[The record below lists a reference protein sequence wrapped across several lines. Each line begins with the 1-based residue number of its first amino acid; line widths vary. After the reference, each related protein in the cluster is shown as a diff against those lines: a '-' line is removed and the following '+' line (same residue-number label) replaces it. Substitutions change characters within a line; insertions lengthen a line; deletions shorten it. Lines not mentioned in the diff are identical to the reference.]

1 VKREGPI
8 ALLVIA
14 GVVYILSVMIAGSS
28 LEPVQQTLDDWYQV
42 VVGFTSLVGVISLTQ
57 VNGRQ
62 VLRKADGWIYNAILL
77 VILYGYI
84 ALGLIGGLKNVAFN
98 LIYNNILTP
107 ILMTIYSTL
116 TFWIGSAAYRAFRAK
131 SFDSAVLLIA
141 AIVVMIGRVTLGSA
155 ISPLLPKW
163 AAWIVGTPTLAGMRA
178 IEMGAAIGGVVLAL
192 RMLTGLERS
201 FMGAAD

>member
-1 VKREGPI
+1 MKREGPI